1 MNTCRRTETHPI
13 DESVHITLDRYAGE
27 GPPILLLHG
36 IPGTRRTWAAV
47 ADRLCPMH
55 AVIVPDL
62 LGFGGSSE
70 PPGDRHAPGQ
80 AVAMLELLSRLGI
93 AGIHLVGFDFGGPVA
108 LTMYQAQP
116 SRFHSLTLV
125 ATNAFTDTPVP
136 LGLKVARVPVAGE
149 AVFSVLC
156 SRAGLAT
163 LWLPGVGDKRALPWR
178 VFRAS
183 LPDARGRMWT
193 RRIFLDSLRHLH
205 SRYEQVQATLARVTC
220 PAAVVW
226 GDRDPFFAVNV
237 GERTRKAIAGSTF
250 HLLRGCGHFIPQE
263 RPEAL
268 AAVILGTAGHT
279 RTSGISH
286 VAP

>member
-1 MNTCRRTETHPI
+1 MNTYKRTETHPI
-13 DESVHITLDRYAGE
+13 DTSVHMTLDRYSGE

-36 IPGTRRTWAAV
+36 IPGTRRTWGAV
-47 ADRLCPMH
+47 ADRLCPTH

-70 PPGDRHAPGQ
+70 PPDDRHAPGQ
-80 AVAMLELLSRLGI
+80 AVAMLELLNRLGI
-93 AGIHLVGFDFGGPVA
+93 ADIHLVGFDFGGPVA
-108 LTMYQAQP
+108 LTMYRAQP
-116 SRFHSLTLV
+116 ARFGSLTLV

-149 AVFSVLC
+149 AVFSFMC
-156 SRAGLAT
+156 SRAGLAM
-163 LWLPGVGDKRALPWR
+163 LWLPGVGDKRALPWHA
-178 VFRAS
+178 FRAS

-205 SRYEQVQATLARVTC
+205 SRYEPIEATLARVTC
-220 PAAVVW
+220 PTAVVW
-226 GDRDPFFAVNV
+226 GDRDPFFPVNV
-237 GERTRKAIAGSTF
+237 GERTGQAITGSTF

-268 AAVILGTAGHT
+268 AAVILATAGEA
-279 RTSGISH
+279 RTGRRAH
-286 VAP
+286 VAG